1 MDASDEGKSVIS
13 NTLFNGDKYITET
26 MDDEKSA
33 STSLYSKL
41 YKKNILKIDAKEVS
55 NTKTTFNVDIYKED
69 KSYEYNYDL
78 SGNIISIRYN

>member
-1 MDASDEGKSVIS
+1 M
-13 NTLFNGDKYITET
+13 FPDKYITET

-55 NTKTTFNVDIYKED
+55 NTKTTFNVDI
-69 KSYEYNYDL
+69 
-78 SGNIISIRYN
+78 